1 MHKWDIKT
9 IKSYTPNSFVS
20 DVIIFDESHRINI
33 HQLENILSNE
43 SKYMIFS
50 HDVNQKLNNYAE
62 EVVRRIESIS
72 DKYNLTNKVRHNK
85 NLASFVK
92 KFFDLSTIKIDNLSK
107 NDYKN
112 ISFYFTKDFD
122 DARVYIEYLK
132 YLGWEHIYLSNSL
145 IKAEPLD
152 KVKFS
157 SNNSSHQAI
166 GQEYEDVVIVINEHF
181 YYTEQ
186 LKFSYNAYY
195 YYNPLETLFQAITRT
210 RKKLKIVI
218 IDNED
223 VYKKCIQ
230 IINRE

>member
-1 MHKWDIKT
+1 M
-9 IKSYTPNSFVS
+9 
-20 DVIIFDESHRINI
+20 
-33 HQLENILSNE
+33 
-43 SKYMIFS
+43 
-50 HDVNQKLNNYAE
+50 
-62 EVVRRIESIS
+62 
-72 DKYNLTNKVRHNK
+72 
-85 NLASFVK
+85 
-92 KFFDLSTIKIDNLSK
+92 
-107 NDYKN
+107 
-112 ISFYFTKDFD
+112 
-122 DARVYIEYLK
+122 
-132 YLGWEHIYLSNSL
+132 

-152 KVKFS
+152 NVKFL

-186 LKFSYNAYY
+186 LKLSYNAYY

>member
-1 MHKWDIKT
+1 
-9 IKSYTPNSFVS
+9 
-20 DVIIFDESHRINI
+20 
-33 HQLENILSNE
+33 
-43 SKYMIFS
+43 MIFS

-62 EVVRRIESIS
+62 EVVNKIETIAN
-72 DKYNLTNKVRHNK
+72 KHALTDKVRHNK
-85 NLASFVK
+85 NLVSFIK
-92 KFFDLSTIKIDNLSK
+92 KFFDLSKIRRDELSK

-112 ISFYFTKDFD
+112 ISFYYTKELD
-122 DARVYIEYLK
+122 DARLYVEYLK

-186 LKFSYNAYY
+186 LKLSYNVYY